1 MNEAA
6 LQNLATVALDPDMLT
21 MIKERGLTPEALAEL
36 AGSQAHRRALAEMA
50 CSRCADSGGGQSEF
64 VCHVSESI
72 PAPPTVQPPNA

>member
-36 AGSQAHRRALAEMA
+36 AAVLKLTEELWQRWHALGVRIQAEAKASSYVM
-50 CSRCADSGGGQSEF
+50 
-64 VCHVSESI
+64 
-72 PAPPTVQPPNA
+72 